1 MKELKIGSAVFCT
14 DGKVGELYRVVLDP
28 ETLEVTDLIVREEGL
43 DAPARVVPMDEV
55 ADWDDEQVRLKID
68 RETFLRCRE
77 YREEEFVPAT
87 ESLGYAEEEVVMW
100 GTVYQTLPP
109 QFYIPVVWERVK
121 EGVPA
126 DRPVLRRG
134 LPVFTADGRKIGTL
148 DHLLVERES
157 GRIAYLAVRKG
168 LLLRHSR
175 LIPAEAVAKVTDE
188 GVSLKLSLEEI
199 CKLPHFTS
207 RSDAAIAQELRRLLD
222 EEDEF
227 DFSAVHVG
235 VDKGHVTLTGHVPS
249 IKAKRRAEALAR
261 GILGVVGVS
270 NHLITDGDLKAR
282 VITALAADPRT
293 ALLDVEV
300 ECSLGKI
307 TLRGVVPSEAHKEA
321 VLEVV
326 RHVPGV
332 VAVEAH
338 LEIDPAAH
346 EPHMPPAFTNFGIV
360 PVES

>member
-1 MKELKIGSAVFCT
+1 MKELKIGATVFCT
-14 DGKVGELYRVVLDP
+14 DGKVGELYRVVIDP
-28 ETLEVTDLIVREEGL
+28 ETLDVTDLIVREEGL

-55 ADWDDEQVRLKID
+55 ADWDESCVKLAMD
-68 RETFLRCRE
+68 RESFRRCRE

-87 ESLGYAEEEVVMW
+87 ESLGYTQEEAVIW

-134 LPVFTADGRKIGTL
+134 LPVFAADGRKIGTL
-148 DHLLVERES
+148 DHLLIERKE

-168 LLLRHSR
+168 LLLKHSR
-175 LIPAEAVAKVTDE
+175 LIPVEEIEKVTDE
-188 GVSLKLSLEEI
+188 GIYLKLSLEEI
-199 CKLPHFTS
+199 CELPHFTS
-207 RSDAAIAQELRRLLD
+207 RSDAAIVQELRRLLD
-222 EEDEF
+222 EEEEF

-235 VDKGHVTLTGHVPS
+235 VDRGHVTLTGHVAS
-249 IKAKRRAEALAR
+249 IKAKRRAEAIAR
-261 GILGVVGVS
+261 GVLGVVGVT
-270 NHLITDGDLKAR
+270 NHLIADGDLHAR

-300 ECSLGKI
+300 ACHLGKI
-307 TLRGVVPSEAHKEA
+307 TVRGTVPSEAHAQA

-332 VAVEAH
+332 VAVEAD
-338 LEIDPAAH
+338 LEVNPEAH
-346 EPHMPPAFTNFGIV
+346 EPHLPPAFTTFGIV

>member
-1 MKELKIGSAVFCT
+1 MKELKIGAAVFCT

-28 ETLEVTDLIVREEGL
+28 ETLEVTDIIVREEGL
-43 DAPARVVPMDEV
+43 DAPSRVIPMEAV
-55 ADWDDEQVRLKID
+55 ADWDEEKVELNLS
-68 RETFLRCRE
+68 REAFRHHRE

-87 ESLGYAEEEVVMW
+87 AAEGYAEGEAIIW
-100 GTVYQTLPP
+100 GSVYQTLPP
-109 QFYIPVVWERVK
+109 QFYIPVVRERVK

-134 LPVFTADGRKIGTL
+134 LPVFSTDGKKLGTL
-148 DHLLVERES
+148 DHLLIERET

-168 LLLRHSR
+168 LLLQHSR
-175 LIPAEAVAKVTDE
+175 LIPVEEIAEITDE
-188 GVSLKLSLEEI
+188 GVTLKLTLEEV
-199 CKLPHFTS
+199 CKLPHFKS
-207 RSDAAIAQELRRLLD
+207 RNDEAIAQELRRLLD
-222 EEDEF
+222 EEEEF
-227 DFSAVHVG
+227 DFSAVQVS
-235 VDKGHVTLTGHVPS
+235 VDRGHVTLTGHVAS

-261 GILGVVGVS
+261 GILGVVGVT

-300 ECSLGKI
+300 ACSLGKI
-307 TLRGVVPSEAHKEA
+307 TLSGTVPSEAHKNA

-332 VAVEAH
+332 VAVEEA
-338 LEIDPAAH
+338 LTIDPKAH
-346 EPHMPPAFTNFGIV
+346 EPHMPPAFTTFGIV
-360 PVES
+360 PLD